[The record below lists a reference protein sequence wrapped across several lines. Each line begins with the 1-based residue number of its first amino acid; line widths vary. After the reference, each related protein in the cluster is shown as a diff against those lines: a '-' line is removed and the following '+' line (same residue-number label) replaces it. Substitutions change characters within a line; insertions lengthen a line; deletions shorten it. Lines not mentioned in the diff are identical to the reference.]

1 MKKLGKEEQEML
13 LKEFCITNRFSYSAV
28 RDVLYFGMLGEHQQ
42 NNLLKYFKYWVS
54 GKLNIAVDNI
64 IVDLSFNDED
74 HPLSVD
80 NLMELL

>member
-1 MKKLGKEEQEML
+1 
-13 LKEFCITNRFSYSAV
+13 
-28 RDVLYFGMLGEHQQ
+28 MLGEHQQ

>member
-1 MKKLGKEEQEML
+1 
-13 LKEFCITNRFSYSAV
+13 
-28 RDVLYFGMLGEHQQ
+28 MLGEHQQ
-42 NNLLKYFKYWVS
+42 NKLLKYFKYWVS

>member
-13 LKEFCITNRFSYSAV
+13 LKEFCIINRFNYDAV

-42 NNLLKYFKYWVS
+42 NKLLKYFKYWVS